1 VASAYPPD
9 GHRRIVRRHR
19 LAPPPDGVTRPSA
32 GSGATT
38 RGSPDT
44 QPRALEVPIHRLV
57 LWNIDLTLVDVGR
70 VTRAAYADAFR
81 KVTGRPLVR
90 LPQVAGRTESEI
102 FFDALALNQADPLA
116 SAPAGEEVL
125 GRFAAELT
133 SAFHARRDLITE
145 QGRLLPGARAAVT
158 EVGGLPG
165 VVQTLLTGALKPNAI
180 EKLDAFALAGFF
192 DTEVGGYGSEV
203 FPKGALLLN
212 ARTRAAEKY
221 GVEFAEDATVYIADS
236 GRDVAAARMGG
247 ARSVGVA
254 SGRSSASELRDA
266 GADVVL
272 ADLSD
277 TANVVRAV
285 DWLTTAVPTG

>member
-1 VASAYPPD
+1 
-9 GHRRIVRRHR
+9 
-19 LAPPPDGVTRPSA
+19 
-32 GSGATT
+32 
-38 RGSPDT
+38 
-44 QPRALEVPIHRLV
+44 
-57 LWNIDLTLVDVGR
+57 
-70 VTRAAYADAFR
+70 
-81 KVTGRPLVR
+81 
-90 LPQVAGRTESEI
+90 
-102 FFDALALNQADPLA
+102 
-116 SAPAGEEVL
+116 
-125 GRFAAELT
+125 
-133 SAFHARRDLITE
+133 
-145 QGRLLPGARAAVT
+145 
-158 EVGGLPG
+158 
-165 VVQTLLTGALKPNAI
+165 VQTLLTGALKPNAI
-180 EKLDAFALAGFF
+180 DKLDAFALAGFF

-285 DWLTTAVPTG
+285 DWLTTSVPAG